1 MSSAIQRLSGV
12 LVMSAAALTSLSAT
26 AAGPTIDTMARIKET
41 RTITLGVRET
51 SRPFSFVNEQKQGQG
66 YTVELC
72 LAAVD
77 EIKKE
82 LKLPELKV
90 EYVVVS
96 GADRIP
102 KLQKGDIDLECG
114 STTNTKA
121 RQEQVD
127 FSYTVFVAGMRVL
140 LPNGT
145 KVETTKDL
153 DGMTIALT
161 KGTTSE
167 KLFNQLNKS
176 GEAKM
181 QLVQYANNGD
191 AFKALREGKARAFAQ
206 DDALLLGL
214 TSKEKAQDSL
224 SLGGMAFSVEPYG
237 IMIRKGDTR
246 LGSIVDRVLSRIYAS
261 GEIDQLYAKWFQ
273 TSTLSIPMN
282 RLTRDGF
289 KRPNKEAGVAMLLGY
304 SI

>member
-82 LKLPELKV
+82 RKLPELKV

-102 KLQKGDIDLECG
+102 KLQKGDIDLE
-114 STTNTKA
+114 
-121 RQEQVD
+121 
-127 FSYTVFVAGMRVL
+127 
-140 LPNGT
+140 
-145 KVETTKDL
+145 
-153 DGMTIALT
+153 
-161 KGTTSE
+161 
-167 KLFNQLNKS
+167 
-176 GEAKM
+176 
-181 QLVQYANNGD
+181 
-191 AFKALREGKARAFAQ
+191 
-206 DDALLLGL
+206 
-214 TSKEKAQDSL
+214 
-224 SLGGMAFSVEPYG
+224 
-237 IMIRKGDTR
+237 
-246 LGSIVDRVLSRIYAS
+246 
-261 GEIDQLYAKWFQ
+261 
-273 TSTLSIPMN
+273 
-282 RLTRDGF
+282 
-289 KRPNKEAGVAMLLGY
+289 
-304 SI
+304 